1 MTVIEK
7 TQIIYVG
14 EGVEEEEPFCT
25 VGGNVNWYRHSEN
38 SMEFSQRTKDRIS
51 I

>member
-7 TQIIYVG
+7 TQIICVG
-14 EGVEEEEPFCT
+14 EGVEEKEPFYT
-25 VGGNVNWYRHSEN
+25 VGGNVNWYSHCEN